1 MQRAT
6 QLFAFAVLATS
17 LAACAGGGTAGTG
30 LMPQAHMRAQADT
43 LGGGPVFS
51 APPPEQQ
58 RVKPGDTLGGGPVL
72 AVGSGN

>member
-1 MQRAT
+1 
-6 QLFAFAVLATS
+6 
-17 LAACAGGGTAGTG
+17 
-30 LMPQAHMRAQADT
+30 MPQAHMRAQADT

-58 RVKPGDTLGGGPVL
+58 RVKPGDTLGGGPVFSAPPPEQQRVKPGDTLGGGPVL

>member
-1 MQRAT
+1 
-6 QLFAFAVLATS
+6 
-17 LAACAGGGTAGTG
+17 
-30 LMPQAHMRAQADT
+30 MPQAHMRAQADT